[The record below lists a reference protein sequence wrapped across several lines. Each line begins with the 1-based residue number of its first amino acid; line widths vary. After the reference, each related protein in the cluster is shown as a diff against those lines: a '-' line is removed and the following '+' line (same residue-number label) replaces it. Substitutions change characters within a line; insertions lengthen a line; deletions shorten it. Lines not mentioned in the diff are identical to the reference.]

1 MTPIRGMR
9 RRPRRAWIEETDP
22 GGRAA
27 PGGSPGGSEAV
38 VKRCGSGGRF
48 GACLVG
54 GREDPLQ
61 LAVDLGRQRVGIREG
76 EETIDLGARRLDLV
90 VTFLEELVVGAA
102 VGELREEHG
111 TGLEAVQRLLEPEEV
126 LPRPGLLD

>member
-9 RRPRRAWIEETDP
+9 RRPRRAWIEGTGP

-27 PGGSPGGSEAV
+27 PGGSPGGSEAG
-38 VKRCGSGGRF
+38 VKRRGSGGRF

-61 LAVDLGRQRVGIREG
+61 LAVDLGRKRVGIGEG
-76 EETIDLGARRLDLV
+76 QEPVDLRARGLDLV
-90 VTFLEELVVGAA
+90 VPFLEELVVGAA
-102 VGELREEHG
+102 GGALRVEHG
-111 TGLEAVQRLLEPEEV
+111 ARLQAVQRLLE
-126 LPRPGLLD
+126 